1 MQKLFLIKKPVENQE
16 YMPIKVII
24 FYEIDTNRNHTNYY
38 GWFSKTLCKINSIFF
53 MYRGIEE
60 TYCPVRIN
68 DFFRAVHWRKNEYIW
83 LSNLFLVFCDK
94 PVHICNKFSVSLCI
108 CCIYLLNLSLV
119 VSKNKHLLLCIHN
132 NVRIEMSSHHQKI
145 CCDG

>member
-1 MQKLFLIKKPVENQE
+1 
-16 YMPIKVII
+16 MPIKVII

-38 GWFSKTLCKINSIFF
+38 DWFSKILCKINNISF
-53 MYRGIEE
+53 MYRGIEK
-60 TYCPVRIN
+60 TYRPVRIN
-68 DFFRAVHWRKNEYIW
+68 DFFSSCALKKKWIY
-83 LSNLFLVFCDK
+83 LVIQFIPCLLWQVTAHK
-94 PVHICNKFSVSLCI
+94 CNKFSVSLCI